1 VVGPPRR
8 SFINSSEEM
17 LSRTVLQKSAIDTVR
32 SSGRVELVSSPPD
45 ALLPRARRSARPA
58 PPSLDLRRAITGE
71 EQAPGSPF
79 PSLPFPSSCGC
90 NASPCPN
97 AKASFFFLL
106 LLLAAGKGCFD
117 FSLQFV
123 RWIRSLPRAKDPR
136 ILTADVS

>member
-1 VVGPPRR
+1 
-8 SFINSSEEM
+8 M

-45 ALLPRARRSARPA
+45 ALLPRARRSTAL
-58 PPSLDLRRAITGE
+58 PSLDLRQAITGE

-97 AKASFFFLL
+97 AKASSFFSSSSSGRKRVFR
-106 LLLAAGKGCFD
+106 

>member
-1 VVGPPRR
+1 MGPPRR
-8 SFINSSEEM
+8 RFINTSSEEM

-97 AKASFFFLL
+97 AKASSFFSSSSSGRKRVFR
-106 LLLAAGKGCFD
+106 

-123 RWIRSLPRAKDPR
+123 RWIRSLPRVKDPR
-136 ILTADVS
+136 ILSADVS